1 LSDDIELT
9 IRRDLDRLPVLPE
22 ERWMPKERSSPA
34 RFASLVARVGVFTV
48 VLLVGAT
55 LGSALTYIGD
65 QVFGA
70 SSASV
75 RPRPATTSVPTP
87 LLVSRQFVLAHVRG
101 LSAIVPRAQRFEAK
115 LVSSIDVP
123 ANLSAPRGRLFWVVA
138 VAGDVNCSFCVLPP
152 PQPLHSALFWFD
164 AYNGLVLA
172 AGQSPAMWPDGFEA
186 LPDRSL
192 AFGSRTLIGKVLS
205 LNADV
210 IEFQE
215 VGSAEHLRLRT
226 DDNTAY
232 TWTAGLAGGNVVTI
246 DELPPQWDSLVSV
259 TFDQLS
265 QADGSHRL
273 EALITGWNT
282 K

>member
-9 IRRDLDRLPVLPE
+9 IQHDLDRLPVLPE
-22 ERWMPKERSSPA
+22 ERWIPKTRSSRS
-34 RFASLVARVGVFTV
+34 RFTSLVARVGGLTV
-48 VLLVGAT
+48 VLMVGAT
-55 LGSALTYIGD
+55 LALAYVGD
-65 QVFGA
+65 QVLGT

-75 RPRPATTSVPTP
+75 RPRPAITSVPTP
-87 LLVSRQFVLAHVRG
+87 LLVSRQFVLAYVRG
-101 LSAIVPRAQRFEAK
+101 LTTIVPRAQRFEAK
-115 LVSSIDVP
+115 LVSSTDVP
-123 ANLSAPRGRLFWVVA
+123 ANLTAPRGRLFWLVA
-138 VAGDVNCSFCVLPP
+138 VAGDVNCSSCVLPP

-172 AGQSPAMWPDGFEA
+172 AGQSPAMWPDGFDT

-192 AFGSRTLIGKVLS
+192 AFGSWTLIGKVLS
-205 LNADV
+205 VKADV

-246 DELPPQWDSLVSV
+246 DELAPRWDSLVSV
-259 TFDQLS
+259 TFDPLS
-265 QADGSHRL
+265 QSDGSHRL
-273 EALITGWNT
+273 ESLITGLDT